1 MQSERDTNLLLL
13 ERTICYAVVLP
24 IAVPQKEKKLTIGSR
39 DLELEISEVMPH
51 WKKKKIFG
59 SNYGRKFQKNRGF
72 EKFEFRCTEKS
83 LELSSE

>member
-39 DLELEISEVMPH
+39 DLELEISEVMPQ
-51 WKKKKIFG
+51 WKKKRFLDQIMVENFKKIEDSRN
-59 SNYGRKFQKNRGF
+59 SNSAVQKNR
-72 EKFEFRCTEKS
+72 
-83 LELSSE
+83 LN

>member
-51 WKKKKIFG
+51 WKKKKRFLDQIMVENFKKIEDSRN
-59 SNYGRKFQKNRGF
+59 SNSAVQKNR
-72 EKFEFRCTEKS
+72 
-83 LELSSE
+83 LN

>member
-51 WKKKKIFG
+51 WKKKRFLDQIMVENFKKIEDSRN
-59 SNYGRKFQKNRGF
+59 SNSAVQKNR
-72 EKFEFRCTEKS
+72 
-83 LELSSE
+83 LN